1 MGVTKVQSGLSALQ
15 TFLDAG
21 GVTHTQLEE
30 LKTALEALAE
40 GGDTKEVLDDIYA
53 RLAAILAKQSSDPA
67 TSAKQDTAKGIL
79 DNIEAGIDEVKVL
92 LGEVQA
98 AAADIK
104 AAVVA
109 AVGISTGTKTCATSA
124 GRLKAATLEN
134 VVSLTVKVRSLGDA
148 SYVGVGN
155 ASGQDFRLTAIDDSI
170 ELDIDPYA
178 VYVIDDHT
186 STAAVVEYI
195 ARLSA

>member
-79 DNIEAGIDEVKVL
+79 DN
-92 LGEVQA
+92 
-98 AAADIK
+98 IK

>member
-1 MGVTKVQSGLSALQ
+1 MPDERSCIEKDSALGNL
-15 TFLDAG
+15 FR
-21 GVTHTQLEE
+21 
-30 LKTALEALAE
+30 ALLVA
-40 GGDTKEVLDDIYA
+40 KLDD
-53 RLAAILAKQSSDPA
+53 
-67 TSAKQDTAKGIL
+67 DTAVPL
-79 DNIEAGIDEVKVL
+79 LATDNGDGTYTLKVDSEL
-92 LGEVQA
+92 T
-98 AAADIK
+98 
-104 AAVVA
+104 